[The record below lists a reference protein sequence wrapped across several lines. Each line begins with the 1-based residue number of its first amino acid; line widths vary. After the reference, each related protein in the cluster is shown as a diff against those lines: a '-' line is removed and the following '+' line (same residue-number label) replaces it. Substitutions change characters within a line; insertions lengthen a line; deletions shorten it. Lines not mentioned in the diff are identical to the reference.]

1 MFWIRFDRLYNQLR
15 GMSID
20 WPPRLLYMK
29 AYYALEI
36 SPEQRMM
43 VTTAMESRNSIG
55 MLGELRR
62 ITVKYSTFQ
71 SRKLTKNCPTRQ
83 EKMTTKV
90 VRPSMTTMI

>member
-43 VTTAMESRNSIG
+43 VTTAMESLNSIG

-71 SRKLTKNCPTRQ
+71 SRELTKNCSTHQEERTTRGAQ
-83 EKMTTKV
+83 T
-90 VRPSMTTMI
+90 STTMTI